1 MDVKIEDYSL
11 VTFGKSD
18 RYLGG
23 NDRDYKGGLF
33 DSSVVGV
40 KLSLPQ
46 LSSQGWVVYYRP
58 LSLFP

>member
-23 NDRDYKGGLF
+23 NDRDYKGGFSIRQWL
-33 DSSVVGV
+33 V
-40 KLSLPQ
+40 
-46 LSSQGWVVYYRP
+46 
-58 LSLFP
+58 